1 MWLEALQ
8 RNLSKKW
15 RHAVPD
21 GSWTCFSSVCRRFG
35 CLLADVKPLHD
46 LHMERCYLQLASPSA
61 PQLLYIR
68 RDADIFG
75 LWSPVIGPAP
85 GPVVTPHQEVPAV
98 LASVCDQ
105 GSALFTPVVCS
116 SVLDNLCNYFS
127 ADWRGGMNSGF
138 HRYPY
143 WGMSTVEALVTS
155 LRLWY
160 DIAACSSTCRA

>member
-1 MWLEALQ
+1 MV
-8 RNLSKKW
+8 R
-15 RHAVPD
+15 
-21 GSWTCFSSVCRRFG
+21 

-98 LASVCDQ
+98 LANVCD
-105 GSALFTPVVCS
+105 
-116 SVLDNLCNYFS
+116 
-127 ADWRGGMNSGF
+127 
-138 HRYPY
+138 
-143 WGMSTVEALVTS
+143 
-155 LRLWY
+155 
-160 DIAACSSTCRA
+160 